1 MIVGPWMRS
10 PCLVAA
16 AALCVLASCKAS
28 RPRGFK
34 EPMKL
39 GGKVVPAAVLSEGE
53 ESYLLYCRTC
63 HGEKGDGKGPAAPAL
78 RPPPR
83 DFTLGLFKFAAVPTG
98 TLPRDEDFVRI
109 VRFGLHGTAML
120 GWDGVPE
127 KNLQNIIQY
136 IKTFSARWKEEEP
149 GDAIEPTP
157 DPWAGK
163 AAEGAARGK
172 KVYHGLAQC
181 LSCHPSYGSKA
192 FIYEASKE
200 LTGNGISEFRKDM
213 YGADLKESDYGVKLL
228 PPDFTRTDLRSVRAG
243 HETEDIYR
251 VIASGV
257 GGTAMPTWRGAL
269 PEEDLWA
276 LTHFVESLV
285 AMKGSP
291 EATELIKRAM
301 EEDAH
306 FAPPAPAAPPAR

>member
-1 MIVGPWMRS
+1 MRS

-16 AALCVLASCKAS
+16 TALLVLGSCKAS

-39 GGKVVPAAVLSEGE
+39 GGKVVPAEVLSKGE
-53 ESYLLYCRTC
+53 QAYLLYCRTC
-63 HGEKGDGKGPAAPAL
+63 HGEKGDGKGPAALSL

-83 DFTLGLFKFAAVPTG
+83 DFTLGLFKFAAVPAG

-127 KNLQNIIQY
+127 RNLQDIIQY
-136 IKTFSARWKEEEP
+136 IKTFSQRWKEEEP
-149 GDAIEPTP
+149 GEPIEPTP

-163 AAEGAARGK
+163 TAEGVARGK
-172 KVYHGLAQC
+172 LVYHGLAQC
-181 LSCHPSYGSKA
+181 LSCHPSYASKA
-192 FIYEASKE
+192 FISGASKE
-200 LTGNGISEFRKDM
+200 LTGNVATEFRKDM
-213 YGADLKESDYGVKLL
+213 YGSDLKESDYGVKIL

-243 HETEDIYR
+243 HEREDIYR
-251 VIASGV
+251 IIASGV

-269 PEEDLWA
+269 PEEDVWA

-285 AMKGSP
+285 AIKGKP
-291 EATELIKRAM
+291 EATELIKRAIA
-301 EEDAH
+301 EDAH
-306 FAPPAPAAPPAR
+306 SPATAPAAPAPR